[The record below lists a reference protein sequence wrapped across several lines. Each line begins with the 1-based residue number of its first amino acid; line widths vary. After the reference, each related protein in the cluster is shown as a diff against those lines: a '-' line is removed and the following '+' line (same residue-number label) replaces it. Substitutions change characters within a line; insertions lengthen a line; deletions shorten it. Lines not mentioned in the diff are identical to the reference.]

1 MLQKLLRVINSPGL
15 HNLRELARHMD
26 VSEALVQSMIDT
38 LIRMGYLKQ
47 VRGDCAQC
55 DSCSSAANCGEA
67 GSGRAWML
75 TEAGKRV
82 VRNSA
87 G

>member
-15 HNLRELARHMD
+15 HNLRDLARHMD
-26 VSEALVQSMIDT
+26 VSEALIQSMIDT

-55 DSCSSAANCGEA
+55 DSCSSAASCGEA